1 MDLTKQ
7 RGRQRPHNRK
17 ENTIAKTDIAV
28 KLVGEDGNAFAIL
41 GRCYQALVRARRRD
55 LWEEF
60 RKEATS
66 SDYNHL
72 LATVC
77 DYFVVDADEDDDD
90 NRWLEDSI
98 NGLCDADEED

>member
-1 MDLTKQ
+1 M
-7 RGRQRPHNRK
+7 
-17 ENTIAKTDIAV
+17 AKTDIAV

-41 GRCYQALVRARRRD
+41 GRCRQALARARRSD

-66 SDYNHL
+66 GDYNHL

-77 DYFVVDADEDDDD
+77 DYFVVDADEDEDEEY

-98 NGLCDADEED
+98 NGIVEADEED

>member
-1 MDLTKQ
+1 M
-7 RGRQRPHNRK
+7 
-17 ENTIAKTDIAV
+17 AKTDIKV

-41 GRCYQALVRARRRD
+41 GRCRQALARARRLD

-66 SDYNHL
+66 SDYDHL

-77 DYFVVDADEDDDD
+77 DYFEVDYFGEDEKD
-90 NRWLEDSI
+90 
-98 NGLCDADEED
+98 

>member
-1 MDLTKQ
+1 M
-7 RGRQRPHNRK
+7 
-17 ENTIAKTDIAV
+17 AKTDIKV

-41 GRCYQALVRARRRD
+41 GRCRQALARARRLD

-66 SDYNHL
+66 SDYDHL

-77 DYFVVDADEDDDD
+77 DYFVVDADEDEDEEY

-98 NGLCDADEED
+98 NGIGEADEED

>member
-1 MDLTKQ
+1 M
-7 RGRQRPHNRK
+7 
-17 ENTIAKTDIAV
+17 AKTDIKV

-41 GRCYQALVRARRRD
+41 GRCRQALARARRLD

-66 SDYNHL
+66 VDYNHL
-72 LATVC
+72 LTTVC
-77 DYFVVDADEDDDD
+77 DYFVVDADEDEDEEY

-98 NGLCDADEED
+98 NGICEADEED

>member
-1 MDLTKQ
+1 M
-7 RGRQRPHNRK
+7 
-17 ENTIAKTDIAV
+17 AKTDIKV

-98 NGLCDADEED
+98 NGLCDEDEED